1 MNTNP
6 ELVPLPADGT
16 WVRFYYPDT
25 EETVENLFYYN
36 AATGRKL
43 KTVVDNSKSWLT
55 AESYAHY
62 FEVFKGYIDAKPAGW
77 TFVPHKKKDKEWL
90 KYAAP
95 DDTVWTVWA
104 PHRFSD
110 IPTLPLNLELV
121 QAVND
126 YDAALKEYADRLERE
141 KNEEESVE
149 TLIAHVALEEAASKH
164 QPPEGTTHALE
175 LLEPAAEPSEEQM
188 NEWQLSLIHI

>member
-1 MNTNP
+1 MGNRCCATGPSTTGSGKYKVDFDRSGVPTVWTLNIELNTNP

-121 QAVND
+121 QAVNVRCRV
-126 YDAALKEYADRLERE
+126 EGVRR
-141 KNEEESVE
+141 SVG
-149 TLIAHVALEEAASKH
+149 A
-164 QPPEGTTHALE
+164 
-175 LLEPAAEPSEEQM
+175 
-188 NEWQLSLIHI
+188 

>member
-1 MNTNP
+1 MGSTRSTVWTLNIELNTNP
-6 ELVPLPADGT
+6 ELVPLPGDGT

-77 TFVPHKKKDKEWL
+77 TFVPPEVRS
-90 KYAAP
+90 
-95 DDTVWTVWA
+95 TGR
-104 PHRFSD
+104 HR
-110 IPTLPLNLELV
+110 L
-121 QAVND
+121 
-126 YDAALKEYADRLERE
+126 DRVG
-141 KNEEESVE
+141 S
-149 TLIAHVALEEAASKH
+149 
-164 QPPEGTTHALE
+164 P
-175 LLEPAAEPSEEQM
+175 
-188 NEWQLSLIHI
+188 